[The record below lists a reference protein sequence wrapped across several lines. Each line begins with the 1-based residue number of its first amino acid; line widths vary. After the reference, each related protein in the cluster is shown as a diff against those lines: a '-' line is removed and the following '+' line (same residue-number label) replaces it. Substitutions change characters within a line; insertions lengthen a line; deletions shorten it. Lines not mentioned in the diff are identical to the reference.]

1 MKRTLVAVSMCVPV
15 LGLSLA
21 GGCPQG
27 VSDTLSEDD
36 SGTAVVL
43 EAGDRLTVRLAS
55 NTSTGYQWI
64 VADEGP
70 LAQAGDPVYEQSEA
84 DNVVGRTDV
93 EC

>member
-36 SGTAVVL
+36 SGTAVAL
-43 EAGDRLTVRLAS
+43 EAGD
-55 NTSTGYQWI
+55 
-64 VADEGP
+64 
-70 LAQAGDPVYEQSEA
+70 PVCEQSEA

-93 EC
+93 ECPLPHVEMCLNA